1 MIGVLMKVYLDNG
14 ATTMVPE
21 KVVKR
26 MEPYFTTIYGN
37 PSSLHQMGQEAKR
50 AMHVARNTIAKKI
63 NANTNEIVFVASGSE
78 SDNLAIKGTAYAN
91 PEKNHIITTK
101 IEHHAVERS
110 CGTLEKQGYNVTWLD
125 VDREGFINLEELEKA
140 MTPKTLL
147 VSIIHANNEIG
158 TIQDIDAISEICK
171 KHNVLLHLDAMQSFT
186 KVPINVKKQ
195 NIDLLSFSAHKIH
208 GPKGIGVLYVRE
220 GLKVQKLTDGGNHEH
235 KLRAGTENVPYMVGF
250 AEAVKLSSDKD
261 IKKMAKLRDRLIQ
274 GILDNVPS
282 TYVNGYYEKEDYTK
296 RLCFN
301 ANIRFDAIEGESL
314 GMLLDSDNISTST
327 GSACS
332 SKSLEPSHVLTAI
345 RLNKEHANGSI
356 RFTLSRYTTEQEIDY
371 VIEKITKH
379 AEKLRNISPLWKKIT
394 KKLDN

>member
-1 MIGVLMKVYLDNG
+1 MKVYLDNG

-26 MEPYFTTIYGN
+26 MQPYFTTIYGN

-50 AMHVARNTIAKKI
+50 AMEEARHVIAKKI
-63 NANTNEIVFVASGSE
+63 GANTSEIVFVASGSE
-78 SDNLAIKGTAYAN
+78 SDNLAIKGTAYAQ
-91 PEKNHIITTK
+91 EKKNHIITTK

-110 CGTLEKQGYNVTWLD
+110 CGTLEKQGYNVTWLN
-125 VDREGFINLEELEKA
+125 VDREGFIDLKELEKA
-140 MTPKTLL
+140 ITPKTLL

-158 TIQDIDAISEICK
+158 TIQDIDAISKICK
-171 KHNVLLHLDAMQSFT
+171 KHDILLHLDAMQSFT
-186 KVPINVKKQ
+186 KIPINVKKQ
-195 NIDLLSFSAHKIH
+195 GIDLLSFSAHKIH
-208 GPKGIGVLYVRE
+208 GPKGIGALYVRE
-220 GLKVQKLTDGGNHEH
+220 GVKIQKLIDGGNHEH
-235 KLRAGTENVPYMVGF
+235 KLRAGTENVPYIVGF

-261 IKKMAKLRDRLIQ
+261 IQKITKLRDRLIQ
-274 GILDNVPS
+274 GILKNIPN
-282 TYVNGYYEKEDYTK
+282 THVNGYYEKEDYRK

-314 GMLLDSDNISTST
+314 GMLLDSDNIFTST

-332 SKSLEPSHVLTAI
+332 SKSLDPSHVLVAI
-345 RLNKEHANGSI
+345 RLDKEHANGSI

-371 VIEKITKH
+371 TIEKIKKH
-379 AEKLRNISPLWKKIT
+379 TEKLRNISPLWGKIT

>member
-1 MIGVLMKVYLDNG
+1 MKVYLDNG

-26 MEPYFTTIYGN
+26 MQPYFTTIYGN

-50 AMHVARNTIAKKI
+50 AMEEARHVIAKKI
-63 NANTNEIVFVASGSE
+63 GANTSEIVFVASGSE
-78 SDNLAIKGTAYAN
+78 SDNLAIKGTAYAQ
-91 PEKNHIITTK
+91 EKKNHIITTK

-110 CGTLEKQGYNVTWLD
+110 CGTLEKQGYNVTWLN
-125 VDREGFINLEELEKA
+125 VDREGFIDLKELEKA
-140 MTPKTLL
+140 ITPKTLL

-158 TIQDIDAISEICK
+158 TIQDIDAISKICK
-171 KHNVLLHLDAMQSFT
+171 KHDILLHLDAMQSFT
-186 KVPINVKKQ
+186 KIPITVKKQ
-195 NIDLLSFSAHKIH
+195 GIDLLSFSAHKIH
-208 GPKGIGVLYVRE
+208 GPKGIGALYVRE
-220 GLKVQKLTDGGNHEH
+220 GVKIQKLIDGGNHEH
-235 KLRAGTENVPYMVGF
+235 KLRAGTENVPYIVGF

-261 IKKMAKLRDRLIQ
+261 IQKITKLRDRLIQ
-274 GILDNVPS
+274 GILKNIPN
-282 TYVNGYYEKEDYTK
+282 THVNGYYEKEDYRK

-314 GMLLDSDNISTST
+314 GMLLDSDNIFTST

-332 SKSLEPSHVLTAI
+332 SKSLDPSHVLVAI
-345 RLNKEHANGSI
+345 RLDKEHANGSI

-371 VIEKITKH
+371 TIEKIKKH
-379 AEKLRNISPLWKKIT
+379 TEKLRNISPLWGKIT